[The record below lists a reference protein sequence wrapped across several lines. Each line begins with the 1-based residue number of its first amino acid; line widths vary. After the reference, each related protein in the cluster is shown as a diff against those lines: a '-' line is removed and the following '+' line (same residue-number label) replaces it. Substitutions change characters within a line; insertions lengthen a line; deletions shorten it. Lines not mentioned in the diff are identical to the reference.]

1 MFKPTTSLPC
11 PTCAAP
17 IDLSALEWCRCVS
30 KTRLSVICPSCRA
43 CFCKMGLFPNRVK
56 WNQAMR
62 EELDRQ
68 AAAPTHHAPG
78 TSSNSP
84 KGLTVLIVDDDEEM
98 RLITEYRVQQMGY
111 RTLSAANGDEA
122 LTIVE
127 KSRPDIVLTDAL
139 MPKMDGRQ
147 LCRLIKVAD
156 ASIKVILMTALYKSS
171 RYRNEALGD
180 FRADGFL
187 AKPISFDQLRLAL
200 EKTSRK
206 AA

>member
-1 MFKPTTSLPC
+1 
-11 PTCAAP
+11 
-17 IDLSALEWCRCVS
+17 VS

-43 CFCKMGLFPNRVK
+43 CFCKLSLFPMRGK

-68 AAAPTHHAPG
+68 AAAQAHRAPG
-78 TSSNSP
+78 TSSNSR
-84 KGLTVLIVDDDEEM
+84 GDLTVLIVDDDEEI

-122 LTIVE
+122 LNIVE

-156 ASIKVILMTALYKSS
+156 ASIKVILMTALYKST
-171 RYRNEALGD
+171 RYRHEALGA
-180 FRADGFL
+180 FRVDAFL
-187 AKPISFDQLRLAL
+187 AKPMSFDQLRLAL